1 MPSVKLFLNTKY
13 KKKDGKCAVYLLVHI
28 DYKSL
33 KFPTGVSVDPDP
45 KKFNYTTMRIRGNSK
60 DVKDDNLIIEKAL
73 AQMNDIFVRYRLQNI
88 HLTPELLK
96 NEWKNPARRID
107 FYKFFDEALA
117 ERKPEIAKQTYK
129 NHKSAIDKLKEFRPS
144 LAFTEIT
151 PDFLESYRRWMKTKK
166 KNDIN
171 TIYGSMKVLKTY
183 LNIAIKKGIISS
195 NPFIQVRVKE
205 AKTDRIFL
213 TIGELE
219 ELWKAYKKKNL
230 NEFELR
236 DLRHYLFMCFTGCR
250 ISDFLG
256 LTIDSVVNGTL
267 VYYPLKTV
275 GVKTQV
281 VKVPLNKY
289 ALQLIDDEPR
299 KGTALFDAVS
309 EQKLNVHMKAIAEK
323 LGILKPLTNHS
334 ARHTFATT
342 WLAKTH
348 DLAALQK
355 LLGHSKISD
364 TMKYVHITDDMLRSQ
379 MKAFE
384 KMVFGKKKKN
394 KKPPASAG
402 GKIKPNF
409 P

>member
-1 MPSVKLFLNTKY
+1 MPTVKLFINKKY

-45 KKFNYTTMRIRGNSK
+45 KKFNYATMRIRGGSK
-60 DVKDDNLIIEKAL
+60 EVKDDNLTIEKSLAL
-73 AQMNDIFVRYRLQNI
+73 MNDIFVRYRLQNI

-107 FYKFFDEALA
+107 FYSFFDEALS
-117 ERKPEIAKQTYK
+117 ERKPEIAKQTWK
-129 NHKSAIDKLKEFRPS
+129 NHKSAIDKLKEFSPK
-144 LAFTEIT
+144 LAFAEIT
-151 PDFLESYRRWMKTKK
+151 PDFLESYRRWMKTQK

-183 LNIAIKKGIISS
+183 LNIAIRKGIIIT
-195 NPFIQVRVKE
+195 NPFNQVRVKE
-205 AKTDRIFL
+205 AKTDRLFL
-213 TIGELE
+213 SIEELE
-219 ELWKAYKKKNL
+219 VLWDAYRNPKNL

-250 ISDFLG
+250 ISDFQR
-256 LTIDSVVNGTL
+256 LTTDNVNKKTL
-267 VYYPLKTV
+267 IYYPLKTV
-275 GVKTQV
+275 GVKSEA

-289 ALQLIDDEPR
+289 ALQLIEDEKR
-299 KGTALFDAVS
+299 HGILLFESIS
-309 EQKLNVHMKAIAEK
+309 EQKLNVHMKEIAGK
-323 LGILKPLTNHS
+323 LGIFKPLTNHS

-342 WLAKTH
+342 WLSQTH

-364 TMKYVHITDDMLRSQ
+364 TMKYVHITDEMLRDQ

-384 KMVFGKKKKN
+384 KSVFKKKKKKKN
-394 KKPPASAG
+394 PDSSEPG
-402 GKIKPNF
+402 
-409 P
+409 